1 MEKRLR
7 IEGMHCASCVNRVE
21 TALRQVRGVRQASVN
36 LAQGQALVV
45 TEEPPPAD
53 TELVA
58 AVHQAGYHATVI
70 AEHDHRRP
78 TAPDATAERIRLLIA
93 TVLAVPVVAISMLH
107 IHFRWRNELLL
118 ALSLPLQFWCGW
130 PFLRGAWQRLKSWA
144 ADMNTLIAL
153 GTLAAFGHGAVVTAL
168 GWWSLPGGEVYF
180 EAQAGIIVLVLL
192 GQFLEARARGRAS
205 AAIERLLALQP
216 PKARVWQQEQE
227 IEVPVSELQVGDTVI
242 LRPGDR
248 VPADGEVIEGESAV
262 LESMLTGEPNPVP
275 KRIGDRVFAGTLN
288 TTGSLRVR
296 VTAIGE
302 ETTLAQIVALVERAQ
317 LSKVPV
323 QRFADRVAGV
333 FVPVVIV
340 LAATAAAGW
349 WWWEWPNGW
358 RSATTAALESLVSTL
373 IIACP
378 CALGLA
384 TPVALVV
391 ATGRGAELGI
401 LLRDG
406 AVLERAARV
415 RVALFDKTGTLT
427 EGRLEVQQAMSLDPH
442 VSVEEMLRLA
452 ASAER
457 GSEHHLAEA
466 IIQYARA
473 RHIEPAAASQF
484 RAYPGRGVEA
494 AVDKWRVLVGNQDLL
509 RDFGVTLPRLAEL
522 RAEELAV
529 KGMTPVFVALA
540 TTTAHTVTSAED
552 TSTSKPG
559 NHRPPVSEWRILGL
573 LGLADRIRP
582 GSGAAVDHLRDLGIE
597 PYLVT
602 GDHPHVAEAVASQLG
617 IRHVFAGVKP
627 EDKARTVADLQRAGW
642 IVAFVGDGINDAPA
656 LAQADVGI
664 AFGGGTDVAIEAGQ
678 IVLLHDDP
686 LAVPTTLRLARQTL
700 RIIYGNLFWAFFYN
714 VVAIPAAAL
723 RLLHPIL
730 AAAAMSFSSLSVVVN
745 SLRLRQFSPHG
756 L

>member
-53 TELVA
+53 MELVA
-58 AVHQAGYHATVI
+58 AVNQAGYHATVI
-70 AEHDHRRP
+70 PAHDHWRP
-78 TAPDATAERIRLLIA
+78 TAPDATAARMRLLIA
-93 TVLAVPVVAISMLH
+93 TVLAVPVVAISMFH
-107 IHFRWRNELLL
+107 VHFRWRNELLL

-130 PFLRGAWQRLKSWA
+130 PFLHGAWQRLKSWA

-168 GWWSLPGGEVYF
+168 GWWDLPGGEVYF

-216 PKARVWQQEQE
+216 TKARVWRQEQE

-296 VTAIGE
+296 VAAIGQ
-302 ETTLAQIVALVERAQ
+302 ETTLARIVALVERAQ

-340 LAATAAAGW
+340 LAVTAAAGW

-358 RSATTAALESLVSTL
+358 KSATTAALESLVSTL

-415 RVALFDKTGTLT
+415 RVILFDKTGTLT

-442 VSVEEMLRLA
+442 TSVEEMLRLA

-473 RHIEPAAASQF
+473 HQIEAAAASQF

-494 AVDKWRVLVGNQDLL
+494 VVDKWRVLVGNSDLL
-509 RDFGVTLPRLAEL
+509 REFGITLPRIAEL

-540 TTTAHTVTSAED
+540 TTAHAVTPAED
-552 TSTSKPG
+552 ISASKPG
-559 NHRPPVSEWRILGL
+559 NHRLPISDWRILGL

-582 GSGAAVDHLRDLGIE
+582 GSGAAIDHLRDLGIE

-627 EDKARTVADLQRAGW
+627 EDKARTVADLQQAGW

-686 LAVPTTLRLARQTL
+686 LTVPTTLRLARQTL

-730 AAAAMSFSSLSVVVN
+730 AAAAMSFSSLSVVLN
-745 SLRLRQFSPHG
+745 SLRLRRFSPHG